1 MISDIVEILGLL
13 KMKAFLLKVD
23 IEKDFDSVAH
33 QFLTN
38 MLETFGFV
46 ESLARW
52 MKILLTNQESCIING
67 GITTNSLKIKEIYTY
82 IFILV

>member
-1 MISDIVEILGLL
+1 MISDIAEILGLL

-23 IEKDFDSVAH
+23 IEKDFDSVVH

-67 GITTNSLKIKEIYTY
+67 GVTTNFWKIKEISAY